1 LLDFLYPVILV
12 GSGLV
17 VLSILTSL
25 VSFRVGAPLLL
36 VFLGV
41 GLLAGED
48 GPGQIHFN
56 DDRAAYFIGSIALAV
71 ILFDSGYGTKL
82 RSIRL
87 AAGPSLTL
95 ATLGVALTAA
105 LVAPVAHLLLDLPWL
120 QSLLLGAI
128 VGSTDAAA
136 VFFLLRVGGIHIRE
150 RVRATLEVESGSN
163 DPMAIFLTLTLVE
176 VIRAGGLAG
185 DTPLL
190 DLGRAFVTQMGLGLA
205 AGALGGWAMPR
216 LLRRLPLEAA
226 LHPLVLMGLALCL
239 FAGVSLVDGSGF
251 LAVYLAGLVLGNTPH
266 RNRVAVRR
274 FQEGLT
280 WLAQITMFLTLG
292 LLATPSQFP
301 GLALS
306 AVVVALVL
314 IFLARPLAVWICL
327 LPFGYNREETAF
339 ISWVGLRGAVS
350 ILLAI
355 LPALADLDSS
365 RTLFNV
371 AFIIVLVS
379 LVVQGWTIGPM
390 ARWLGLAVPPDLGP
404 VNKVEMDLPHGGNHE
419 LVVYRVTEGSPVAEG
434 ERIPK
439 WARPSLVIRDG
450 RSIKGPDAGKPQV
463 GDHLYIFRA
472 PTHGPLLDRLFARPM
487 ALDASDEAYFGDFSI
502 DGGQPM
508 AALVSSYGLEAPKDM
523 AERTVAAWLTARLG
537 DVPTRGDRITLPPM
551 DLIVRSLA
559 EDGAVKD
566 VGIALDPEGQR
577 AEPGV
582 VRKVSG
588 FLAGPRVWI
597 KRFRHARARART
609 EGEGPVRSAPGDGH
623 PKDLVDGLGARA
635 QHDQPID
642 AQGDAR
648 AVR

>member
-1 LLDFLYPVILV
+1 
-12 GSGLV
+12 
-17 VLSILTSL
+17 
-25 VSFRVGAPLLL
+25 
-36 VFLGV
+36 
-41 GLLAGED
+41 
-48 GPGQIHFN
+48 
-56 DDRAAYFIGSIALAV
+56 
-71 ILFDSGYGTKL
+71 
-82 RSIRL
+82 
-87 AAGPSLTL
+87 
-95 ATLGVALTAA
+95 
-105 LVAPVAHLLLDLPWL
+105 
-120 QSLLLGAI
+120 
-128 VGSTDAAA
+128 
-136 VFFLLRVGGIHIRE
+136 
-150 RVRATLEVESGSN
+150 
-163 DPMAIFLTLTLVE
+163 
-176 VIRAGGLAG
+176 
-185 DTPLL
+185 
-190 DLGRAFVTQMGLGLA
+190 
-205 AGALGGWAMPR
+205 
-216 LLRRLPLEAA
+216 
-226 LHPLVLMGLALCL
+226 
-239 FAGVSLVDGSGF
+239 
-251 LAVYLAGLVLGNTPH
+251 
-266 RNRVAVRR
+266 
-274 FQEGLT
+274 
-280 WLAQITMFLTLG
+280 
-292 LLATPSQFP
+292 
-301 GLALS
+301 
-306 AVVVALVL
+306 
-314 IFLARPLAVWICL
+314 
-327 LPFGYNREETAF
+327 
-339 ISWVGLRGAVS
+339 
-350 ILLAI
+350 
-355 LPALADLDSS
+355 
-365 RTLFNV
+365 
-371 AFIIVLVS
+371 
-379 LVVQGWTIGPM
+379 M